1 MTNASL
7 QAALAELGNRLCFII
22 MDNDRKLRLGYPE
35 SPLQSVD
42 QFQYRTWGGEDFFG
56 YSQPSSYPDAR
67 MRNVSYTVWHRTESI
82 QQIAA
87 MDENCPDYRID
98 PFV

>member
-7 QAALAELGNRLCFII
+7 KAALAELGNRICFIV

-35 SPLQSVD
+35 GPLQDVS
-42 QFQYRTWGGEDFFG
+42 QIQYKTWGGEDFFG
-56 YSQPSSYPDAR
+56 YSQQSSYVDAR
-67 MRNVSYTVWHRTESI
+67 MKNITYTVWHRTDAV

-87 MDENCPDYRID
+87 MDEGSDVYRID
-98 PFV
+98 PFI